1 MTKVTMKTITYGVM
15 HFVVAVSVTYAV
27 TGSWIA
33 ALGVGF
39 IEPAVQTVAYALHE
53 KAWARADRRAARA

>member
-1 MTKVTMKTITYGVM
+1 MTKTAVKTTTYGVM
-15 HFVVAVSVTYAV
+15 HFVVAVSVTYVV

-39 IEPAVQTVAYALHE
+39 IEPAIQTVAYALHE
-53 KAWARADRRAARA
+53 KAWARADRKAARA